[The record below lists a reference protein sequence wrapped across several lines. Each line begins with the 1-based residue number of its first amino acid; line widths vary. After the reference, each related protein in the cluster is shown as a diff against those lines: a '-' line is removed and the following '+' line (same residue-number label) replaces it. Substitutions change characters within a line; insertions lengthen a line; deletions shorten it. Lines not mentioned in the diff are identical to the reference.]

1 MKQDDPT
8 NPCLRMHLDSLVLR
22 HATSER

>member
-8 NPCLRMHLDSLVLR
+8 NPCVRVHLDSLVLR
-22 HATSER
+22 HATGER